1 MIKSKPKVLVLTNL
15 YPKSDLD
22 YKGIFVKKNYNGL
35 KKSFDTSIVFC
46 KSSSNKFNRLFF
58 YFIFFFKSTV
68 ALFRGH
74 DLIYIHFPTRSA
86 LALVFFSN
94 KKGKLAI
101 NFHGSDLNLKNYLNK
116 FFFFL
121 IRKKLNLSNLIISP
135 SDYYKKKINKLFP
148 KQKIIV
154 SPSSGVKD
162 SFYSTPVNKNKSSN
176 IIYISTISEEK
187 GIFDLIEA
195 FLDLNKDLDH
205 IKLSIY
211 GHGKKEPLFK
221 LKKIIKNHNNI
232 KFYGPLI
239 HNELPAV
246 LNRHKFLVFPSR
258 AESLGLIGLEA
269 LACGTPVVGSNLPA
283 IQTYLKHDYNGLL
296 FECANS
302 SDLKAKMLK
311 LLQDNKKYQKL
322 CNNTRQSVSSFK
334 QSIVINNLNVNLLKL
349 LDDE

>member
-35 KKSFDTSIVFC
+35 KKNFDTYIVFC
-46 KSSSNKFNRLFF
+46 NSSSNKLNRFFF
-58 YFIFFFKSTV
+58 YLIFFFRSTV
-68 ALFRGH
+68 ALFRNH

-86 LALVFFSN
+86 LALIFFSN
-94 KKGKLAI
+94 KKAKLAI
-101 NFHGSDLNLKNYLNK
+101 NFHGSDLNFKNYLNK

-121 IRKKLNLSNLIISP
+121 IRKKLSLSDLIISP
-135 SDYYKKKINKLFP
+135 SDDYKKKINKLFP

-154 SPSSGVKD
+154 SPSSGVQD
-162 SFYSTPVNKNKSSN
+162 SFYLSPSNNNKPND

-195 FLDLNKDLDH
+195 FLDLNKDLDY
-205 IKLSIY
+205 IKLNIY
-211 GHGKKEPLFK
+211 GSGKKELLSK
-221 LKKIIKNHNNI
+221 LKKIIKDHNNI
-232 KFYGPLI
+232 NFYGPLT
-239 HNELPAV
+239 HNELPEV

-258 AESLGLIGLEA
+258 TESLGLIGIEA

-296 FECANS
+296 FECGNPN
-302 SDLKAKMLK
+302 DLKAKMHK
-311 LLQDNKKYQKL
+311 LLQDNKKYRKL

-334 QSIVINNLNVNLLKL
+334 QSTVINNLNVNLLKL